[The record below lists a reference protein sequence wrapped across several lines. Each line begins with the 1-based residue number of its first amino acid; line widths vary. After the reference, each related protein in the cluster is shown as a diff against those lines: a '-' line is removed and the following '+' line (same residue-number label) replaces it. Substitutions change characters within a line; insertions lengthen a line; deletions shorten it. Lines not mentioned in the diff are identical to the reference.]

1 MLWIPLVPSLATMVS
16 KLLSLLAKNFDITM
30 GTSSYF
36 FSLFFLMSW
45 MVLWMIP
52 GLRVLITFIMYFLLG
67 SFDLPNWGKY
77 FNTMSLLAILWRLF
91 QILCTENSL

>member
-1 MLWIPLVPSLATMVS
+1 MATIVS
-16 KLLSLLAKNFDITM
+16 KLFSLSAKNLEITM

-36 FSLFFLMSW
+36 FTLLFLMTL
-45 MVLWMIP
+45 MVFKVIP
-52 GLRVLITFIMYFLLG
+52 GLRVLITLIMYFLLG
-67 SFDLPNWGKY
+67 SFDLVKSGKY